1 MHVLHV
7 TVTPHTAP
15 PPPRLP
21 TPQRDKVAT
30 QQVSVDNARAF
41 ARRMKGMMQ
50 GTQAGVVCIEAN
62 LCSTSEVAAIFER
75 CVGEAFQRRR
85 LCTLTACSHGR
96 LNGGDGEGEGDGE
109 RGGGWHGTPGSSCS
123 PSKIPPSRTPS
134 KMTKM
139 AKAVAKLKIKVMSKT
154 LRRMSSHQPPV
165 EAAERT
171 SSSNGDSSGGGTIGG
186 GSSDGSPKAT
196 TRWWSRFLKSA
207 TRLSP
212 MSKPS
217 GRVVPLSGAETQPK
231 TPDFGYEN
239 AHQAA
244 AVAALSHKY
253 AENSD
258 TSGSSRKNAGE
269 TEAKRG
275 AAAVARREAKRAKRE
290 AKKVT
295 AKNKRAADTN
305 KRANTTAATTPTT
318 TTIISATT
326 TATTATANT
335 ATISSNNNH
344 DDDGDRLSASV
355 TAALVT
361 HEQQPS
367 VVSAVD
373 DDAEDSTDS
382 DTEEEWSGQ
391 RRGDG
396 DGRRGGA
403 SSYET
408 KSEAEACE
416 LIRSSIPLVR
426 ELPPPPLQ
434 LAGGA
439 GMPPPVANDHDHGH
453 KLGTGGALTG
463 KERREPASPEDDDDG
478 DDGTDSSATQ
488 RGLNEMWPLA
498 FLNDEKQGFLRTLA
512 IAKRKQWGKDAA
524 AEDVWTRWWCCICDR
539 YLLAHESDAGISGQ
553 GQQQQQGSS
562 SSPSLPPSPHHIIM
576 LFDLWS
582 PHTEYRPGSGDTA
595 FCIRE
600 VKVPNNNNN
609 DTRTNSDNS
618 SGRRSSDSSDCSKR
632 SNRAAHKEVVTH
644 RFQSAT
650 KEDDK
655 SWALAVQTRMLARDD
670 PVERRRSKQL
680 HANMTRFLQGSS
692 SGGLGDFLQHRPRQ
706 RISEAVGT
714 WPEKRASYA
723 LLDDGSRFLRTV
735 AFRNSVFSDFDI
747 DIQAFHRWEEK
758 LGAEAKKRAMRR
770 RENGGKDP
778 DEDYGEEG
786 GGSKTRTSKRG
797 QKK

>member
-1 MHVLHV
+1 
-7 TVTPHTAP
+7 
-15 PPPRLP
+15 
-21 TPQRDKVAT
+21 
-30 QQVSVDNARAF
+30 
-41 ARRMKGMMQ
+41 MKGMMQ
-50 GTQAGVVCIEAN
+50 GSQAGVVCIEAN
-62 LCSTSEVAAIFER
+62 LCQTSEVAAIFER

-96 LNGGDGEGEGDGE
+96 LNGGDGEVEEDGGRREGL
-109 RGGGWHGTPGSSCS
+109 HGTPGSSCS
-123 PSKIPPSRTPS
+123 PSKPVPPSPS

-139 AKAVAKLKIKVMSKT
+139 AKAVAKLKIKAMSKT
-154 LRRMSSHQPPV
+154 LRRLSSHQPPV
-165 EAAERT
+165 EVSERT

-186 GSSDGSPKAT
+186 GGSDGSPKAT

-217 GRVVPLSGAETQPK
+217 GRVVPLSGAENKPK

-244 AVAALSHKY
+244 AIAALSHKY
-253 AENSD
+253 TDAED
-258 TSGSSRKNAGE
+258 DKGMERE
-269 TEAKRG
+269 EAEHITLDVADPKRE
-275 AAAVARREAKRAKRE
+275 AAVARREAKRAKRE
-290 AKKVT
+290 AKKRT
-295 AKNKRAADTN
+295 ANNKRAI
-305 KRANTTAATTPTT
+305 TTAATIPTT
-318 TTIISATT
+318 TSATT

-335 ATISSNNNH
+335 ATISNNNNH
-344 DDDGDRLSASV
+344 DDDVDRLSASV
-355 TAALVT
+355 TAPLVT
-361 HEQQPS
+361 HEQQPFM
-367 VVSAVD
+367 VSTVD
-373 DDAEDSTDS
+373 DDAEDSDDS
-382 DTEEEWSGQ
+382 DTEEEGSGQ
-391 RRGDG
+391 RQGGG

-408 KSEAEACE
+408 KSEACE

-434 LAGGA
+434 LAGGT
-439 GMPPPVANDHDHGH
+439 GMPLSVANGHNHDH
-453 KLGTGGALTG
+453 KLGTGGAPTG
-463 KERREPASPEDDDDG
+463 RERREPASPEDDNEG
-478 DDGTDSSATQ
+478 DDDADSSATQ

-524 AEDVWTRWWCCICDR
+524 TEDVWTRWWCCICDR

-553 GQQQQQGSS
+553 GQQQQQG
-562 SSPSLPPSPHHIIM
+562 LPPSPNHIIM

-582 PHTEYRPGSGDTA
+582 PHTEYRPGGGETA

-600 VKVPNNNNN
+600 VKVPNNNN
-609 DTRTNSDNS
+609 DTHPKSDNS
-618 SGRRSSDSSDCSKR
+618 SGRRSSDSSDGSKR
-632 SNRAAHKEVVTH
+632 SNRAARKETVTH

-650 KEDDK
+650 KEGDQ

-680 HANMTRFLQGSS
+680 HANMARFLTGSS

-706 RISEAVGT
+706 RISEAVGH

-723 LLDDGSRFLRTV
+723 SLDDGSRFLRTV
-735 AFRNSVFSDFDI
+735 AFRNSVLSDFDVDMKGERNTQWQGSNSLVVAIALI
-747 DIQAFHRWEEK
+747 DSDVVMNAFLHHPPCPLSPSCRI
-758 LGAEAKKRAMRR
+758 
-770 RENGGKDP
+770 
-778 DEDYGEEG
+778 
-786 GGSKTRTSKRG
+786 
-797 QKK
+797 